1 MKSAREN
8 KWSAD
13 AEAAL
18 MGFVVPVESNEHAR
32 YILGYNLFT
41 LHDMLNIDPEEV
53 DDRADE
59 IMENV
64 NRFNSNNTPVS
75 HISFNTTAFGT
86 CVTFVR
92 DEEMKSLTSRNGVLA
107 WVENLEYPNCSELG
121 YVFFAKKN
129 GKISRVA

>member
-1 MKSAREN
+1 MRSAREN

-18 MGFVVPVESNEHAR
+18 MGFVVSVESNEHAW

-41 LHDMLNIDPEEV
+41 LHSMLGLSPDEV
-53 DDRADE
+53 DDRAEE

-64 NRFNSNNTPVS
+64 NRFNSNNTAVS
-75 HISFNTTAFGT
+75 HICFNNTAFGT

-107 WVENLEYPNCSELG
+107 WVENLEYPECSELG
-121 YVFFAKKN
+121 YVFFEKKN
-129 GKISRVA
+129 GKTVRVA